1 VSDPSSPANLAAF
14 AAGLGEVSLLPDEAL
29 VQALADASAT
39 GARAWPDL
47 QVPAEPFFRQ
57 LGRCLRQVPGHRP
70 HLIRQLALGDLYL
83 ATACLLG
90 QRTALAHLETTHL
103 KAVPQFIAH
112 LDASK
117 DFGDEVE
124 QAVRHKL
131 LLAQPGEDARLA
143 QYQAQGPLLNWIA
156 VIAQRTALDLL
167 RARNRAPK
175 LDDDSLERRL
185 ADTADLELAL
195 ARDRLRGTF
204 EQALRAAVSELT
216 VRERTCLR
224 LSMIEGLSLDR
235 LGTMYRVNAST
246 VSRWL
251 ARARQALLAEL
262 QRQLKAR
269 ENIAPEDVESIVRLV
284 RSQVDVSLSG
294 LLSAEP

>member
-1 VSDPSSPANLAAF
+1 MSDQSSPDNLAAF

-83 ATACLLG
+83 ATGCLLG

-112 LDASK
+112 LEASK
-117 DFGDEVE
+117 DFGDEVG

-131 LLAQPGEDARLA
+131 LLARPGEDARLA
-143 QYQAQGPLLNWIA
+143 QYQAQGPLL
-156 VIAQRTALDLL
+156 TGSPSSPS
-167 RARNRAPK
+167 ARRSTCCAPGTGHRSSTTTRWSGASPTPPISSWRWPGTGCGVPSNRRCGP
-175 LDDDSLERRL
+175 R
-185 ADTADLELAL
+185 
-195 ARDRLRGTF
+195 
-204 EQALRAAVSELT
+204 
-216 VRERTCLR
+216 C
-224 LSMIEGLSLDR
+224 
-235 LGTMYRVNAST
+235 
-246 VSRWL
+246 
-251 ARARQALLAEL
+251 
-262 QRQLKAR
+262 
-269 ENIAPEDVESIVRLV
+269 
-284 RSQVDVSLSG
+284 RS
-294 LLSAEP
+294 